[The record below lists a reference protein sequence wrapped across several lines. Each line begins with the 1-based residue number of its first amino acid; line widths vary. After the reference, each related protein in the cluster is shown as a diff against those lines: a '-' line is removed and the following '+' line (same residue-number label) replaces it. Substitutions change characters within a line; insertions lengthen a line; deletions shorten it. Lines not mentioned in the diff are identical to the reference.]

1 MLEMPLF
8 QSVKPAKE
16 GLLIVPGHGVIMTE
30 GIATKRAQNS
40 QRVHLC
46 LFAPLCGSFLAPF
59 CGTRR
64 DFYAKLWNSLCQE
77 FLTRHL
83 EPSRRTE

>member
-30 GIATKRAQNS
+30 GIATKRHKIHKGSICVFLRLFVACFS
-40 QRVHLC
+40 C
-46 LFAPLCGSFLAPF
+46 LFVEHVGISTLNS
-59 CGTRR
+59 GTRFVR
-64 DFYAKLWNSLCQE
+64 SSYRVIGTFEED
-77 FLTRHL
+77 
-83 EPSRRTE
+83 